1 MSLDKDIVL
10 IMPPVVEGFVMANP
24 SLGLAYLAAILE
36 PAYSVDVFDYNI
48 DKNFNPHDIIEDILT
63 THKPKVIGLSLTTLN
78 VPQAEK
84 IVEIILQQDER
95 PILIAGGPHATAVTE
110 ETLAI
115 GFDYLVIGEG
125 DNTILEL
132 MDFIFGRSS
141 FDKIDDID
149 GLAFK
154 RDGGVVYTGKREMT
168 DMSKLPLPAWHYFD
182 LDKYSSVAVKNK
194 RCMPIMAS
202 RGCPD
207 LCKFCYKGV
216 FGAKLRV
223 REPESLVE
231 EILYLKENFK
241 IDEFVFL
248 DENITTKKDFI
259 LKFCDLLIEKEVN
272 LPWFLGSG
280 VRVDR
285 VDDEIVGAMKR
296 AGCYRTSLGVES
308 GNEQILKDMG
318 KKITKDQVRNAVAL
332 FKKHRYEL
340 TLYFLLGYPTETKET
355 AQDTINFAIELNPDL
370 AQFPVL
376 TPFPG
381 SEVHEYLKSKDLLIG
396 SNWGDY
402 NTFIPN
408 ANPTFKHPNLT
419 WEEILELKRKAY
431 KSFYFRPGYA
441 FSQIIN
447 IRSISDVRRLWKMVF
462 SFLGFLKSS

>member
-1 MSLDKDIVL
+1 
-10 IMPPVVEGFVMANP
+10 MPPVLEGFVMANP

-36 PAYSVDVFDYNI
+36 PTYSVSVFDYNI
-48 DKNFNPHDIIEDILT
+48 DKNFNPEKVIDDILKT
-63 THKPKVIGLSLTTLN
+63 LNPKVIGISLTTLN

-84 IVEIILQQDER
+84 IVEIILKQENR
-95 PILIAGGPHATAVTE
+95 PILIAGGPHATAVPV

-132 MDFIFGRSS
+132 MDFIFERSS
-141 FDKIDDID
+141 FEKIDDID
-149 GLAFK
+149 GIVFD
-154 RDGGVVYTGKREMT
+154 RDGQVVFTNKRAMT
-168 DMSKLPLPAWHYFD
+168 DMNKLPLPAWHYFD

-223 REPESLVE
+223 REPESMVD
-231 EILYLKENFK
+231 EIQYLKDNYK

-259 LKFCDLLIEKEVN
+259 LKFCDLLIERKIN

-285 VDDEIVGAMKR
+285 VDDEIVSAMKK

-308 GNEQILKDMG
+308 GNDQILKDMG
-318 KKITKDQVRNAVAL
+318 KKTNKEMVRNAVAL
-332 FKKHRYEL
+332 FKKYRYEL

-355 AQDTINFAIELNPDL
+355 AQDTIDFAKELNPDL

-381 SEVHEYLKSKDLLIG
+381 SEVYEDLKARDLLIG
-396 SNWGDY
+396 TNWGDY

-408 ANPTFKHPNLT
+408 ANPTFKHPNFT
-419 WEEILELKRKAY
+419 WEEILEVKRKAY

-441 FSQIIN
+441 FGRIKQ
-447 IRSISDVRRLWKMVF
+447 IRSFSDIKRLFKMAAA
-462 SFLGFLKSS
+462 FLSFLKSS

>member
-1 MSLDKDIVL
+1 MNTNKDIVL

-36 PAYSVDVFDYNI
+36 PTYSVSVFDYNI
-48 DKNFNPHDIIEDILT
+48 DKNFKPHDVIEDILE

-84 IVEIILQQDER
+84 IVEEILKHKDR
-95 PILIAGGPHATAVTE
+95 PVLIAGGPHATAVPE
-110 ETLAI
+110 ETLSI

-132 MDFIFGRSS
+132 MDFINGRSA
-141 FDKIDDID
+141 FENIDDID
-149 GLAFK
+149 GLAFF
-154 RDGGVVYTGKREMT
+154 RDDQIVYTNKRQMT

-194 RCMPIMAS
+194 RCMPVMAS

-223 REPESLVE
+223 REPESLVD
-231 EILYLKENFK
+231 EILWLKEKYN
-241 IDEFVFL
+241 INEFVFL
-248 DENITTKKDFI
+248 DENITTKKEFI
-259 LKFCDLLIEKEVN
+259 FRFCELLIEKEVN

-285 VDDEIVGAMKR
+285 VDDEIVSTMKR
-296 AGCYRTSLGVES
+296 AGCYRVSLGVES

-332 FKKHRYEL
+332 FKKYKYEI

-355 AQDTINFAIELNPDL
+355 AQDTIDFAKELNTDL
-370 AQFPVL
+370 AQFPML

-381 SEVHEYLKSKDLLIG
+381 SEVYDKLLSENLITG
-396 SNWGDY
+396 KNWGDY

-408 ANPTFKHPNLT
+408 ANPTFKHPNFT
-419 WEEILELKRKAY
+419 WEELLALKRKAY
-431 KSFYFRPGYA
+431 RSFYFRPGYA
-441 FSQIIN
+441 LGQLKA
-447 IRSISDVRRLWKMVF
+447 IRSFSDVKHLLKKISAFF
-462 SFLGFLKSS
+462 SFLKSS